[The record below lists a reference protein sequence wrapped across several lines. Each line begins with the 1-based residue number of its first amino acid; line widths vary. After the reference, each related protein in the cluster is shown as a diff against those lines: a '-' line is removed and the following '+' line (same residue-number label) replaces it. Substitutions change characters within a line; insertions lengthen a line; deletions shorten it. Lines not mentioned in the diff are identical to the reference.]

1 MFTFLHRE
9 RERERVQQQSV
20 SAQRARERLSNG
32 MPACLPCAQLSLYCC
47 RRCRRCR
54 CRCCV
59 LSVERPYAV
68 SCVALLYLC
77 VRVANKRAAE
87 ASAPGQVA
95 QRIFVVC
102 DKKCKLC
109 ARRRL
114 NQTISKRF
122 RFPLTN
128 IELLHQCACVCECER
143 LKVGSKLCKT

>member
-1 MFTFLHRE
+1 M
-9 RERERVQQQSV
+9 
-20 SAQRARERLSNG
+20 SAQRARERVSNG
-32 MPACLPCAQLSLYCC
+32 MSAACLPACLPCAQLSLYCC

-68 SCVALLYLC
+68 SRVALLYLC

-128 IELLHQCACVCECER
+128 IELLHQCVRVCVCVCECER